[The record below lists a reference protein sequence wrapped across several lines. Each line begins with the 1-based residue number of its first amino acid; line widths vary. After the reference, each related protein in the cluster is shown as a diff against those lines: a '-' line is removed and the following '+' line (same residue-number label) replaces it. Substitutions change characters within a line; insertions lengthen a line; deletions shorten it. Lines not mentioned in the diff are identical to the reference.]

1 MDLSPLRK
9 FEILGPDAEALL
21 QATMT
26 RDIRRLADGQVVY
39 TAMCNETGGMLDDGT
54 VFRIA
59 PDNFRFVGGAEY
71 DGVWLREQAERL
83 GLRVWVKESTDD
95 LHNIGV
101 QGPASREILSRDRLD
116 AAGADAVRRA
126 EVVPLLDR
134 PARRAAG
141 PAADRLAHRLLGRAR
156 LRALLP
162 SEGRAG
168 ALRRGDGGG
177 CPARDRAARPRG
189 ARHAADRGG
198 ADLRRLRVRRPGRP
212 VRGRHRLH
220 GHGRQGGRLRRPRR
234 AARAAR
240 ASAAGARRARARGQR
255 DGRARRLRPRRPLP
269 DRRDHERHALAD
281 PEEEH
286 RPLPDRRAAR
296 RARHRGRGR
305 QARRPPEAD
314 PGHRRADAR
323 STTPRSCARAR
334 DRRASRRSRSRR
346 STATAS

>member
-9 FEILGPDAEALL
+9 FEILGPDAEALM

-95 LHNIGV
+95 LHNVGV
-101 QGPASREILSRDRLD
+101 QGPASREILARIVWTPPAQTPFAELKWFRFSIGRLGGPQGLPLIASRTGYSGELGYELFCHPKD
-116 AAGADAVRRA
+116 APALYDAVMEAGAA
-126 EVVPLLDR
+126 
-134 PARRAAG
+134 
-141 PAADRLAHRLLGRAR
+141 
-156 LRALLP
+156 
-162 SEGRAG
+162 
-168 ALRRGDGGG
+168 
-177 CPARDRAARPRG
+177 ARDRAARPRR

-212 VRGRHRLH
+212 LRGGHRLH

-240 ASAAGARRARARGQR
+240 SSAADARRARARGQR
-255 DGRARRLRPRRPLP
+255 DGRAT
-269 DRRDHERHALAD
+269 ATAFTS
-281 PEEEH
+281 
-286 RPLPDRRAAR
+286 AAR
-296 RARHRGRGR
+296 RSA
-305 QARRPPEAD
+305 
-314 PGHRRADAR
+314 
-323 STTPRSCARAR
+323 
-334 DRRASRRSRSRR
+334 
-346 STATAS
+346 